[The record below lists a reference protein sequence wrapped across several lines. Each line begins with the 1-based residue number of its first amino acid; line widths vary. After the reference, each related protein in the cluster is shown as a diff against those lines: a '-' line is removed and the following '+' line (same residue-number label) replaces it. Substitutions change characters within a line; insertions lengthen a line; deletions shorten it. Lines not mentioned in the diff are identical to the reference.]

1 MQYINWYLSGWVG
14 GLLMRQGYYS
24 AAPETSK
31 QYMSADEWG
40 FWFEGKA
47 AESDIIDP
55 FGNQLEKPV
64 RPVTVDRSM
73 TAWAESNAGIP

>member
-1 MQYINWYLSGWVG
+1 
-14 GLLMRQGYYS
+14 
-24 AAPETSK
+24 
-31 QYMSADEWG
+31 MSADEWG

-47 AESDIIDP
+47 AKSDIIDL

-73 TAWAESNAGIP
+73 TAWAESRMLEFRNAGKPLHCSQVE